1 MELPYPQ
8 KFSLPSGKLQVSA
21 DTLSCVHCLYYIYSV
36 CYLLLPLFRC
46 QIIWSVHIYNFFMIR
61 LHSKFPFYCP
71 YNKFHFYGCPSSL
84 GDDEDVTYP
93 ILGENTTMNDYEE
106 MDFVRGRRT
115 TTLSEL
121 INYRNQDE
129 FDDNLTLN
137 DLVTKKEEHL
147 TLSATAKHFQSA
159 INQSVSE
166 LNRDSGRDHSTFVGD
181 CMKMIRFVA
190 DCDDVDK
197 NMMDDFMDDLNVGYD
212 KLLSK
217 LETKRKSKRKRR
229 TSARD
234 KETSETGVGNLKGYE
249 TTGKKGK
256 KSRMKSAGYM

>member
-1 MELPYPQ
+1 
-8 KFSLPSGKLQVSA
+8 
-21 DTLSCVHCLYYIYSV
+21 
-36 CYLLLPLFRC
+36 
-46 QIIWSVHIYNFFMIR
+46 
-61 LHSKFPFYCP
+61 
-71 YNKFHFYGCPSSL
+71 
-84 GDDEDVTYP
+84 
-93 ILGENTTMNDYEE
+93 MNDYEE

-129 FDDNLTLN
+129 FDENLTLN
-137 DLVTKKEEHL
+137 DLVTNKEEHL

-190 DCDDVDK
+190 DCEDVDK
-197 NMMDDFMDDLNVGYD
+197 NMMNEFMDDLNVGYD

-217 LETKRKSKRKRR
+217 LESKRKSTRKRKPPEI
-229 TSARD
+229 T
-234 KETSETGVGNLKGYE
+234 KETYKSGTLSNVKGYE

-256 KSRMKSAGYM
+256 KKTRIKSGGYM